1 MDVLGAKVRA
11 IRKSKK
17 ISQKEL
23 SEGICTQATISNIES
38 KNRCD
43 SLVIFSAICR
53 RLDVNVEDCIEY
65 TQEQKLNLFLDEIEK
80 MCSRF
85 EHKAAY
91 QLLAD
96 YVVEESEDIDGNAIL
111 KSKYNYYQGIT
122 ALVGA
127 KDSSSALFY
136 FHQNIGYNKKPNIY
150 EILSINALGV
160 LYENENEIDRAKVY
174 YKKSLNLL
182 KHYDGET
189 VSMIYKIYYNSA
201 QFYSQIKD
209 YRTSIVLCEKGIYL
223 NEVEET
229 FYYLDFLYYEL
240 GFNKYMAGE
249 TAMME
254 YKTAYYLAKHLK
266 NNELAKIILQDA
278 KSYDL
283 PFQADENG
291 VI

>member
-1 MDVLGAKVRA
+1 MDVLGEKVRA

-65 TQEQKLNLFLDEIEK
+65 TQEQQLNKFLDEIEK

-91 QLLAD
+91 KLLSN
-96 YVVEESEDIDGNAIL
+96 YEIDASSDLENNAVL

-122 ALVGA
+122 TLVGA
-127 KDSSSALFY
+127 KDTSSALFY
-136 FHQNIGYNKKPNIY
+136 FHQNVGHNKNPNIF
-150 EILSINALGV
+150 EILSINALGSI
-160 LYENENEIDRAKVY
+160 YEDDDEVERAKVY

-182 KHYDGET
+182 KHYGGET
-189 VSMIYKIYYNSA
+189 VAMIYKIYYNSA
-201 QFYSQIKD
+201 HFYSQIKD
-209 YRTSIVLCEKGIYL
+209 YQTSIKLCQQGINL
-223 NEVEET
+223 NENEGT

-240 GFNKYMAGE
+240 GFNKYRAGE
-249 TAMME
+249 VAIME
-254 YKTAYYLAKHLK
+254 YKLAYYFAKHLK
-266 NNELAKIILQDA
+266 NHNLTRVILEDA
-278 KSYDL
+278 KKYEL
-283 PFQADENG
+283 PFEADENG